1 MTEHDDICERLRAL
15 AQGLSPG
22 ADEETILAAARV
34 IEALRLH
41 ISALVGRCA
50 SAEAAAASLPALQ
63 AALERA
69 NRAALEELKE
79 LRETAAFYKRRCDA
93 LQAWQSSMRDPER
106 TVVCDILAN
115 GFTLDQTE
123 AGDRYGGLRP
133 NARVQPP

>member
-1 MTEHDDICERLRAL
+1 MSKSDQPAGVAVDRGVRPLAGPSLRRMLRAARL
-15 AQGLSPG
+15 CEELGH
-22 ADEETILAAARV
+22 ADDTL
-34 IEALRLH
+34 
-41 ISALVGRCA
+41 
-50 SAEAAAASLPALQ
+50 
-63 AALERA
+63 
-69 NRAALEELKE
+69 AALEELKE

-133 NARVQPP
+133 NVMVSGRTRSA